1 MRLLRAIF
9 CGNQTYE
16 LDGST
21 HDMEWTMKTYQDTT
35 RQFVEENPDF
45 FGARVI
51 FTVNRLKKYSLTYNV
66 RLPVINYKNPFLF
79 LLSK

>member
-1 MRLLRAIF
+1 MRLLRAFF
-9 CGNQTYE
+9 CCNQTYE

-21 HDMEWTMKTYQDTT
+21 HDTEWTMKTYQDTA

-51 FTVNRLKKYSLTYNV
+51 FTVNRLNKYSCPTLSYNC
-66 RLPVINYKNPFLF
+66 RITFLF
-79 LLSK
+79 